1 MGKWGLVSKLSTV
14 AFNFESPLSVA
25 DTGFQSQAPGVLN
38 KALTSDLIGKTCSLY
53 LLVHKTLLFYHIN
66 LIKDARCL

>member
-14 AFNFESPLSVA
+14 AFNFELPLSVA

-38 KALTSDLIGKTCSLY
+38 KALISDLDRENLQSVFISPQNT
-53 LLVHKTLLFYHIN
+53 LFYHTRPK
-66 LIKDARCL
+66 LKVSTL